1 MSRNDAETAGEVLQQ
16 LGLREYEAKC
26 FVGLTR
32 LSSGTA
38 KQLSEITDVPR
49 TRVYDAI
56 RVLEAQGLVEVQHS
70 SPKRFRA
77 VPLSEATT
85 TLRDQYD
92 QRVDRLA
99 DALASLEPVDDDG
112 DDSTPQEVWALS
124 SPAAVES
131 RTAELVADADEE
143 VVLVVGH
150 ESVPTDALVETL
162 ADCDDEVDVV
172 LGGVDESL
180 TDRLHETVPT
190 ATTFVSELDWLDA
203 TTDDHV
209 AVGRLLLV
217 DRENILVSTVDR
229 DGSDE
234 HAVFGRGFR
243 NGLVVVTRR
252 LLAQGLLSDRDPEG
266 EGESSPETD
275 ATGGENGSDGSDPG

>member
-1 MSRNDAETAGEVLQQ
+1 MSEDDAATTAAEVLQQ

-38 KQLSEITDVPR
+38 KQLGEITDVPR

-56 RVLEAQGLVEVQHS
+56 RVLEAEGLVEVQHS

-85 TLRDQYD
+85 TLRGQYED
-92 QRVDRLA
+92 RIERLA
-99 DALASLEPVDDDG
+99 GALANVEQVDEEDERI
-112 DDSTPQEVWALS
+112 TQEVWALS
-124 SPAAVES
+124 SADAVTN
-131 RTAELVADADEE
+131 RTRELVRGATDE

-150 ESVPTDALVETL
+150 ESLLTDELAETL
-162 ADCDDEVDVV
+162 ADCDEAVEIVI
-172 LGGVDESL
+172 GAVDEAVAERAS
-180 TDRLHETVPT
+180 EAVPR
-190 ATTFVSELDWLDA
+190 ATTFVSGLGWLADS
-203 TTDDHV
+203 DDRV

-217 DRENILVSTVDR
+217 DRANILISTVDPEI
-229 DGSDE
+229 GDE

-252 LLAQGLLSDRDPEG
+252 LMAQGLLPERDPDRSE
-266 EGESSPETD
+266 
-275 ATGGENGSDGSDPG
+275 

>member
-1 MSRNDAETAGEVLQQ
+1 MSEDDAATTAAEVLQQ

-38 KQLSEITDVPR
+38 KQLGEITDVPR

-56 RVLEAQGLVEVQHS
+56 RVLEAEGLVEVQHS

-85 TLRDQYD
+85 TLRGQYED
-92 QRVDRLA
+92 RIERLA
-99 DALASLEPVDDDG
+99 GALANVEQVDEDDERI
-112 DDSTPQEVWALS
+112 TQEVWALS
-124 SPAAVES
+124 SADAVTN
-131 RTAELVADADEE
+131 RTRELVRGATDE

-150 ESVPTDALVETL
+150 ESLLTDDLAETL
-162 ADCDDEVDVV
+162 ADCDEGVEVVV
-172 LGGVDESL
+172 GAVDEAVAE
-180 TDRLHETVPT
+180 RAEEAVPR
-190 ATTFVSELDWLDA
+190 ATTFVSGLGWLN
-203 TTDDHV
+203 DDDDQV

-217 DRENILVSTVDR
+217 DRANILLSTVDP
-229 DGSDE
+229 DAGDE

-252 LLAQGLLSDRDPEG
+252 LMAQGLLPERDPDRSE
-266 EGESSPETD
+266 
-275 ATGGENGSDGSDPG
+275 